1 MAEIINIIHEP
12 EIPDIQSGNVRF
24 DINPHIVRQLGGELV
39 PDDITALMELVKNAY
54 DADSPYVRINI
65 NTKESYGD
73 EKLKYPNNKG
83 YIIIEDGG
91 FGMNET
97 VILKSWLTISY
108 SQKRADEN
116 NVKPKTPLGRTPLG
130 DKGLGRLS
138 TQRLADCCEIFT
150 CTDGSI
156 EKLHVAFDWR
166 EFDKADQLSKVPVF
180 FDRIPT
186 SQSKGTKL
194 ILTNLHRPSTWEGD
208 ELAALKG
215 QLSQLISP
223 FVENRPFQVYMTVNG
238 ESINIVQEFADLIN
252 VSLANYSFTFDGKVL
267 EISGTIKAP
276 KLIGNNA
283 ESKDN
288 YRVYIESD
296 NGKKFANYFL
306 AKKNDSTCF
315 IPKDGGILAFK
326 KRLSILSDVPGL
338 KILDGKKCDP
348 GSFHGNIYDF
358 SLNNNKEGDESIF
371 NSFSEYK
378 AFIKSQTG
386 IKIYRDGFSVFPY
399 GLGDNDWLGLRTG
412 TTSGS
417 SFYGLRSDNTVG
429 FFAISEGVNSNLKDK
444 TDRTGFI
451 KNEYSDNF
459 FVLAK
464 RIVDESN
471 SFVERIRRTYNEYI
485 KENKQTSSKIKTISE
500 AYSLMNDAGK
510 TSVEIYESIEPIK
523 KEISSIHDKAQRM
536 YETKKEGSLF
546 SKEEDKEV
554 SELLNEVQTLLA
566 KANTLLISVG
576 GILRKSQQL
585 GDVLDIIKP
594 KIDIL
599 EQQLQDFSELAAIGL
614 TSESITHELGQII
627 ERLSEK
633 NRLFRNKMAHSQLN
647 EDDAR
652 LLSEY
657 INTAINGLKVQLKHI
672 DPTLRYTKEQKE
684 QIELTHFFES
694 EEMPYFQNSF
704 EAYDIKYVVVSE
716 VNFSIT
722 INKGRLIQIIDNI
735 INNSLYWI
743 KVRKEQDPSYAPQI
757 SIVIAKPWIYIYDN
771 GYGIANSVEDSL
783 FEPFVTT
790 KPRGKGRGLGLFIIS
805 QLLDAVGCSIMLEQ
819 RRNEYNKRYIFAI
832 NLSNVLI

>member
-65 NTKESYGD
+65 NTQESYGD

-150 CTDGSI
+150 CTDDSI

-252 VSLANYSFTFDGKVL
+252 VSLTNYPFTFDGKVL

-315 IPKDGGILAFK
+315 IPTDGGILAFK

-471 SFVERIRRTYNEYI
+471 SFIERIRRTYNEYI

-566 KANTLLISVG
+566 KANTLLVSVE

-594 KIDIL
+594 KIDVL

-627 ERLSEK
+627 ERLSDK
-633 NRLFRNKMAHSQLN
+633 NRLFRNKMAHSQFN
-647 EDDAR
+647 ENEAR
-652 LLSEY
+652 LLSGY

-704 EAYDIKYVVVSE
+704 EAYDIKYTVVSE

-757 SIVIAKPWIYIYDN
+757 SIVIDKPWIYIYDN

>member
-566 KANTLLISVG
+566 KANTLLFSVG

-585 GDVLDIIKP
+585 
-594 KIDIL
+594 
-599 EQQLQDFSELAAIGL
+599 
-614 TSESITHELGQII
+614 
-627 ERLSEK
+627 
-633 NRLFRNKMAHSQLN
+633 
-647 EDDAR
+647 
-652 LLSEY
+652 
-657 INTAINGLKVQLKHI
+657 
-672 DPTLRYTKEQKE
+672 
-684 QIELTHFFES
+684 
-694 EEMPYFQNSF
+694 
-704 EAYDIKYVVVSE
+704 
-716 VNFSIT
+716 
-722 INKGRLIQIIDNI
+722 
-735 INNSLYWI
+735 
-743 KVRKEQDPSYAPQI
+743 
-757 SIVIAKPWIYIYDN
+757 
-771 GYGIANSVEDSL
+771 
-783 FEPFVTT
+783 
-790 KPRGKGRGLGLFIIS
+790 
-805 QLLDAVGCSIMLEQ
+805 
-819 RRNEYNKRYIFAI
+819 
-832 NLSNVLI
+832 

>member
-1 MAEIINIIHEP
+1 M
-12 EIPDIQSGNVRF
+12 
-24 DINPHIVRQLGGELV
+24 
-39 PDDITALMELVKNAY
+39 
-54 DADSPYVRINI
+54 
-65 NTKESYGD
+65 
-73 EKLKYPNNKG
+73 
-83 YIIIEDGG
+83 
-91 FGMNET
+91 
-97 VILKSWLTISY
+97 
-108 SQKRADEN
+108 
-116 NVKPKTPLGRTPLG
+116 
-130 DKGLGRLS
+130 
-138 TQRLADCCEIFT
+138 
-150 CTDGSI
+150 
-156 EKLHVAFDWR
+156 
-166 EFDKADQLSKVPVF
+166 
-180 FDRIPT
+180 
-186 SQSKGTKL
+186 
-194 ILTNLHRPSTWEGD
+194 
-208 ELAALKG
+208 
-215 QLSQLISP
+215 
-223 FVENRPFQVYMTVNG
+223 
-238 ESINIVQEFADLIN
+238 
-252 VSLANYSFTFDGKVL
+252 ANYSFTFDGKVL

-315 IPKDGGILAFK
+315 IPTDGGILAFK

-566 KANTLLISVG
+566 KANTLLVSVE

-594 KIDIL
+594 KIDVL

-627 ERLSEK
+627 ERLSDK
-633 NRLFRNKMAHSQLN
+633 NRLFRNKMAHSQFN
-647 EDDAR
+647 ENEAR
-652 LLSEY
+652 LLSGY

-694 EEMPYFQNSF
+694 EEMPYFQNS
-704 EAYDIKYVVVSE
+704 
-716 VNFSIT
+716 
-722 INKGRLIQIIDNI
+722 
-735 INNSLYWI
+735 
-743 KVRKEQDPSYAPQI
+743 
-757 SIVIAKPWIYIYDN
+757 
-771 GYGIANSVEDSL
+771 
-783 FEPFVTT
+783 
-790 KPRGKGRGLGLFIIS
+790 
-805 QLLDAVGCSIMLEQ
+805 
-819 RRNEYNKRYIFAI
+819 
-832 NLSNVLI
+832 

>member
-24 DINPHIVRQLGGELV
+24 NINPHIVRQLGGELV

-238 ESINIVQEFADLIN
+238 ESINIIQEFADLIN

-315 IPKDGGILAFK
+315 ISTDGGILAFK

-417 SFYGLRSDNTVG
+417 SYYGLRSDNTVG
-429 FFAISEGVNSNLKDK
+429 FFAISEGINSNLKDK

-471 SFVERIRRTYNEYI
+471 NFVERIRRTYNEYI

-536 YETKKEGSLF
+536 YETKK
-546 SKEEDKEV
+546 
-554 SELLNEVQTLLA
+554 
-566 KANTLLISVG
+566 
-576 GILRKSQQL
+576 R
-585 GDVLDIIKP
+585 
-594 KIDIL
+594 
-599 EQQLQDFSELAAIGL
+599 
-614 TSESITHELGQII
+614 
-627 ERLSEK
+627 
-633 NRLFRNKMAHSQLN
+633 
-647 EDDAR
+647 
-652 LLSEY
+652 
-657 INTAINGLKVQLKHI
+657 
-672 DPTLRYTKEQKE
+672 
-684 QIELTHFFES
+684 
-694 EEMPYFQNSF
+694 
-704 EAYDIKYVVVSE
+704 
-716 VNFSIT
+716 
-722 INKGRLIQIIDNI
+722 
-735 INNSLYWI
+735 SLYSL
-743 KVRKEQDPSYAPQI
+743 KRK
-757 SIVIAKPWIYIYDN
+757 
-771 GYGIANSVEDSL
+771 
-783 FEPFVTT
+783 T
-790 KPRGKGRGLGLFIIS
+790 KKFPNCLTRFRSCLP
-805 QLLDAVGCSIMLEQ
+805 
-819 RRNEYNKRYIFAI
+819 KRILYWSPLREFCE
-832 NLSNVLI
+832 NPNN

>member
-24 DINPHIVRQLGGELV
+24 DINPQIVRQLGGELV

-757 SIVIAKPWIYIYDN
+757 SIVIDKPWIYIYDN

>member
-65 NTKESYGD
+65 NTQESYGD

-150 CTDGSI
+150 CTDDSI

-315 IPKDGGILAFK
+315 IPTDGGILAFK

-566 KANTLLISVG
+566 KANTLLVSVE

-594 KIDIL
+594 KIDVL

-627 ERLSEK
+627 ERLSDK
-633 NRLFRNKMAHSQLN
+633 NRLFRNKMAHSQFN
-647 EDDAR
+647 ENEAR
-652 LLSEY
+652 LLSGY

-704 EAYDIKYVVVSE
+704 EAYDIKYTVVSE

-757 SIVIAKPWIYIYDN
+757 SIVIDKPWIYIYDN

>member
-614 TSESITHELGQII
+614 TSESITHEPGQII

-757 SIVIAKPWIYIYDN
+757 SIVIDKPWIYIYDN

>member
-24 DINPHIVRQLGGELV
+24 NINPHIVRQLGGELV

-238 ESINIVQEFADLIN
+238 ESINIIQEFADLIN

-315 IPKDGGILAFK
+315 ISTDGGILAFK

-417 SFYGLRSDNTVG
+417 SYYGLRSDNTVG
-429 FFAISEGVNSNLKDK
+429 FFAISEGINSNLKDK

-459 FVLAK
+459 FDLAK

-471 SFVERIRRTYNEYI
+471 NFVERIRRTYNEYI

-536 YETKKEGSLF
+536 YETKKEESLF

-554 SELLNEVQTLLA
+554 SELLNEVQILLA
-566 KANTLLISVG
+566 KANTLLVSVE

-594 KIDIL
+594 KIDVL
-599 EQQLQDFSELAAIGL
+599 EQQLQDFSELAAVGL

-627 ERLSEK
+627 ERLSDK
-633 NRLFRNKMAHSQLN
+633 NRLFRNKMAHSQFN
-647 EDDAR
+647 ENEAR
-652 LLSEY
+652 LLSGY

-704 EAYDIKYVVVSE
+704 EAYDIKYTVVSE

-757 SIVIAKPWIYIYDN
+757 SIVIDKPWIYIYDN

>member
-566 KANTLLISVG
+566 KANTYWSP
-576 GILRKSQQL
+576 LR
-585 GDVLDIIKP
+585 
-594 KIDIL
+594 
-599 EQQLQDFSELAAIGL
+599 
-614 TSESITHELGQII
+614 ESCE
-627 ERLSEK
+627 
-633 NRLFRNKMAHSQLN
+633 N
-647 EDDAR
+647 
-652 LLSEY
+652 
-657 INTAINGLKVQLKHI
+657 
-672 DPTLRYTKEQKE
+672 P
-684 QIELTHFFES
+684 
-694 EEMPYFQNSF
+694 
-704 EAYDIKYVVVSE
+704 
-716 VNFSIT
+716 
-722 INKGRLIQIIDNI
+722 
-735 INNSLYWI
+735 NN
-743 KVRKEQDPSYAPQI
+743 
-757 SIVIAKPWIYIYDN
+757 
-771 GYGIANSVEDSL
+771 
-783 FEPFVTT
+783 
-790 KPRGKGRGLGLFIIS
+790 
-805 QLLDAVGCSIMLEQ
+805 
-819 RRNEYNKRYIFAI
+819 
-832 NLSNVLI
+832 